1 MRVRAIKFIFVLS
14 AVFLAL
20 PAWSQAEKL
29 GVGDAIRV
37 TVFQQPDLTTEAR
50 ISEKGAIAMPL
61 IGEQKIAGKSSADAA
76 KQLAD
81 ALKNGKYLK
90 DPQVSVALVTLRSR
104 QVSVLGQVARPGRY
118 ALDDTSSQL
127 VDVLAAAGGV
137 MPTGADSAIV
147 MRDGQK
153 QVVDV
158 KNRESAFKLQNG
170 DTIYV
175 DRAPVFYIYGEVTR
189 AGAYRVEPNMT
200 VMQAIAA
207 GGGITP
213 RGSDRRLK
221 MRRTGADG
229 KVAETDAKLQ
239 DVVKTDDVIYVKEAL
254 F

>member
-1 MRVRAIKFIFVLS
+1 MKVLVFAAAWLLAI
-14 AVFLAL
+14 
-20 PAWSQAEKL
+20 PAWAQSGERL
-29 GVGDAIRV
+29 GVGDAVRV

-50 ISEKGAIAMPL
+50 VSEKGTVAMPL
-61 IGEQKIAGKSSADAA
+61 IGEQKVAGKSTGEAA
-76 KQLAD
+76 KQIAD

-90 DPQVSVALVTLRSR
+90 DPQVSIAMVTLRSR

-118 ALDDTSSQL
+118 ALDDTSSGL
-127 VDVLAAAGGV
+127 TEVLAAAGGV
-137 MPTGADSAIV
+137 MPTGADTAIV

-158 KNRESAFKLQNG
+158 KNKESAFKLRNG
-170 DTIYV
+170 DTVYI

-221 MRRTGADG
+221 MRRNGPDG
-229 KVAETDAKLQ
+229 KVVETDARLQ
-239 DVVKTDDVIYVKEAL
+239 DMVRTDDVIYVKEAL

>member
-1 MRVRAIKFIFVLS
+1 MKVLVFAAAWLLAI
-14 AVFLAL
+14 
-20 PAWSQAEKL
+20 PAWAQSGERL
-29 GVGDAIRV
+29 GVGDAVRV

-50 ISEKGAIAMPL
+50 VSEKGTVAMPL
-61 IGEQKIAGKSSADAA
+61 IGEQKVAGKSTGEAA
-76 KQLAD
+76 KQIAD

-90 DPQVSVALVTLRSR
+90 DPQVSIAMVTLRSR

-118 ALDDTSSQL
+118 ALDDTSSGL
-127 VDVLAAAGGV
+127 TEVLAAAGGV
-137 MPTGADSAIV
+137 RPTGADTAIV

-158 KNRESAFKLQNG
+158 KNKESAFKLRNG
-170 DTIYV
+170 DTVYI

-221 MRRTGADG
+221 MRRNGADG
-229 KVAETDAKLQ
+229 KVVETDARLQ
-239 DVVKTDDVIYVKEAL
+239 DMVRTDDVIYVKEAL